1 MNSSAVRFPNW
12 GARQR
17 IQTLVAS
24 AYTVPQ
30 NGVMYLSVA
39 STYLDLNSFVING
52 ASFMFQR
59 GNNYSHMEGG
69 GIWVPV
75 KTGDKIKV
83 TGNSE
88 QDWENYFIPDI

>member
-1 MNSSAVRFPNW
+1 
-12 GARQR
+12 
-17 IQTLVAS
+17 
-24 AYTVPQ
+24 
-30 NGVMYLSVA
+30 
-39 STYLDLNSFVING
+39 
-52 ASFMFQR
+52 MFQR